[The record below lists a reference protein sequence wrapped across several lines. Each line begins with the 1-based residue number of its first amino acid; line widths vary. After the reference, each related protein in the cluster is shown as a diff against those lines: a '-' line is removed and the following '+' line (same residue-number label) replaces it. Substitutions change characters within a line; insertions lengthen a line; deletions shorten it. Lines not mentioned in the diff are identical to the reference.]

1 MAVNLQFTVL
11 QSAVKYIKTVGN
23 PDSEHLSH
31 SLPLSF
37 EDHHAIFQKHK
48 SIAGKIFNWTIF
60 DYNLVTHYSVVKC
73 TMFFFKVLL
82 IEDE

>member
-23 PDSEHLSH
+23 PDSEYLSH

-48 SIAGKIFNWTIF
+48 NITGKIFN
-60 DYNLVTHYSVVKC
+60 
-73 TMFFFKVLL
+73 
-82 IEDE
+82 